1 MSHPTHNTRYSDS
14 SHYDERCILCGTT
27 DAPGS
32 NGLYLPCREYRA
44 EEIAPSDP
52 SPTGPERAGLPVDVE
67 TVVGR
72 VLLALDANCL
82 DGIVIA
88 NRDVVADAVRDAL
101 AGDVVSLPDG
111 MTIVPV
117 EPHPHD
123 VAYAGGMSDL
133 SDLSANPPS
142 REATERELKAF
153 YRTMVSRGARR
164 VR

>member
-14 SHYDERCILCGTT
+14 SHYDERCILCGAT

-72 VLLALDANCL
+72 VLLALMR
-82 DGIVIA
+82 IVWT
-88 NRDVVADAVRDAL
+88 
-101 AGDVVSLPDG
+101 GSSSP
-111 MTIVPV
+111 T
-117 EPHPHD
+117 
-123 VAYAGGMSDL
+123 GMSSPTPSETL
-133 SDLSANPPS
+133 SQATSCRS
-142 REATERELKAF
+142 RT
-153 YRTMVSRGARR
+153 G
-164 VR
+164 